1 MPEEERETSN
11 ELAEG
16 CGQVNPQLYI
26 NAIHRSIVSSEVE
39 EIDAKG
45 DDEGRGEVQTRKELS
60 ETEGV
65 GENEIEMKGE
75 ISEAR
80 ARILS

>member
-1 MPEEERETSN
+1 MSN
-11 ELAEG
+11 
-16 CGQVNPQLYI
+16 
-26 NAIHRSIVSSEVE
+26 EVE

-45 DDEGRGEVQTRKELS
+45 DDEGRGKVQTRKVLS

-80 ARILS
+80 ARILN

>member
-1 MPEEERETSN
+1 MRSGEST
-11 ELAEG
+11 
-16 CGQVNPQLYI
+16 VVH

-45 DDEGRGEVQTRKELS
+45 DDEGRGKVQTRKELS